1 MIGWDY
7 KRSGSDVEQWH
18 GAYFS
23 SNRTEKKEKTRKI
36 MDNKVMNICF
46 SLKNALTS
54 GVS

>member
-23 SNRTEKKEKTRKI
+23 SNGTEKKAKIRKI
-36 MDNKVMNICF
+36 TDNKVTIICCWVQKCLYI
-46 SLKNALTS
+46 SES
-54 GVS
+54 